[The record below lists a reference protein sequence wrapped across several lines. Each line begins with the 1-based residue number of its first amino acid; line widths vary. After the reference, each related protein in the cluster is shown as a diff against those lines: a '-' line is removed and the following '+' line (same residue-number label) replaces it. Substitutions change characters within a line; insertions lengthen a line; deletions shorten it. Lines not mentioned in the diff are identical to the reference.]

1 MLKMAPLDC
10 AINELWQCWR
20 RTGHL
25 PSFSSSPQGI
35 DSVRVPTPQ
44 NLPSK
49 AKQMLMPGGQ
59 PGGGGGRQGMGWG
72 VDCRC
77 WIWGRA
83 FNICLIL
90 FSQVWGYLNLS
101 LPDVEIFDC
110 RLGQKRLRLN
120 ICFPLPHFTHAPHG
134 LERSGNHGGQREQA
148 KAGWISLF
156 CLQISFVLPCF
167 WSTEPTKILW
177 YQSKR
182 K

>member
-1 MLKMAPLDC
+1 M
-10 AINELWQCWR
+10 
-20 RTGHL
+20 

-35 DSVRVPTPQ
+35 DSARVSTPQ

-72 VDCRC
+72 VDCLC
-77 WIWGRA
+77 WIWGRP

-120 ICFPLPHFTHAPHG
+120 ICFPLPHFTHAP
-134 LERSGNHGGQREQA
+134 RSGKIWKSWRPTRTSQSRVDFTVLSSN
-148 KAGWISLF
+148 
-156 CLQISFVLPCF
+156 FVCF
-167 WSTEPTKILW
+167 TVFLIN
-177 YQSKR
+177 
-182 K
+182 